1 MQHIVYDFER
11 KANPWVLQIPP
22 SSSGLSSLVS
32 LLFYAFLPMKEVILL
47 KSALSYRQLVLAIVL
62 TKVLTSHHE
71 ISLSLSLK
79 GFYLIRVKLCIR

>member
-71 ISLSLSLK
+71 ISLSLSLSK
-79 GFYLIRVKLCIR
+79 VFILYV